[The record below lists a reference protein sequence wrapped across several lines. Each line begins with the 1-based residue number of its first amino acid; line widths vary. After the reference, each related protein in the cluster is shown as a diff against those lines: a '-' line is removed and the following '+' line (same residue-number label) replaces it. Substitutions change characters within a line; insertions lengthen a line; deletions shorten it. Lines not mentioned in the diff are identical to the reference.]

1 MFNNVR
7 VSKQTTDGV
16 NDKRKLVVMDE
27 EKCSYTPLNFKAA
40 TITPPKLLF

>member
-7 VSKQTTDGV
+7 VSKQTTDAV
-16 NDKRKLVVMDE
+16 IAKRKLVVMDE

>member
-7 VSKQTTDGV
+7 VSKQTIDGV
-16 NDKRKLVVMDE
+16 NAKRKIVVMDE

-40 TITPPKLLF
+40 AITPPKLLF